1 MENTVLAGADRDRAS
16 GLEKETG
23 LVSGEVRL
31 EVPASPEFLRV
42 TRIMVAG
49 VASRLGFTLD
59 EVEDL
64 RIAIDELCFTLVG
77 KGRDGTLTLRYVM
90 LPDGL
95 EVIGTGH
102 FEDGDASQDL
112 QLSPMSE
119 QILSAMV
126 DECELESSADGPTF
140 RMVKRR
146 RPA

>member
-1 MENTVLAGADRDRAS
+1 M
-16 GLEKETG
+16 
-23 LVSGEVRL
+23 VSGEVRL

-77 KGRDGTLTLRYVM
+77 RGREGTLSLRYVM
-90 LPDGL
+90 LPDSL
-95 EVIGTGH
+95 EVIGSGH
-102 FEDGDASQDL
+102 FRDGDAHDVH
-112 QLSPMSE
+112 LSPMSE

-126 DECELESSADGPTF
+126 DECAVESGADGPTF
-140 RMVKRR
+140 RMVKHR

>member
-1 MENTVLAGADRDRAS
+1 M
-16 GLEKETG
+16 
-23 LVSGEVRL
+23 VSGEVRL

-77 KGRDGTLTLRYVM
+77 KGRDGRLSLRYVM
-90 LPDGL
+90 SADAL
-95 EVIGTGH
+95 EVFGSGH
-102 FEDGDASQDL
+102 FVDGDSHDVR
-112 QLSPMSE
+112 LSPMSE

-126 DECELESSADGPTF
+126 DECEIESGSDGPTF

>member
-1 MENTVLAGADRDRAS
+1 MENTVLQARRMRAGA
-16 GLEKETG
+16 LEKEKW

-77 KGRDGTLTLRYVM
+77 KGREGTLSIRYVM

-95 EVIGTGH
+95 EVVGTGH
-102 FEDGDASQDL
+102 FSDGDTNDL
-112 QLSPMSE
+112 HLSPMSE

-126 DECELESSADGPTF
+126 DECELESNSDGPTF

>member
-1 MENTVLAGADRDRAS
+1 M
-16 GLEKETG
+16 G

-31 EVPASPEFLRV
+31 EVPASPEYIRV

-77 KGRDGTLTLRYVM
+77 KGREGTLSLRYVM

-95 EVIGTGH
+95 EVVGAGH
-102 FEDGDASQDL
+102 FTDGETNNVH
-112 QLSPMSE
+112 LSPMSE
-119 QILSAMV
+119 QILSALV
-126 DECELESSADGPTF
+126 DECALEPGSEGPTF